1 MESRILIYSFIG
13 ALFFLVLM
21 KSIYINKS
29 LSTSNQEITNKDLEA
44 SADITMFMC
53 GDVMLS
59 RGIDQVLPHPGN
71 PVIYEGYMKSAKGY
85 VKIAEQMT
93 GPIPYPVDFSYIW
106 GDALD
111 VLERESPDLRII
123 NLETSITKSNDYWK
137 NKGINYRMNPDNIDC
152 LSAAEIDFCAL
163 ANNHVLDWGYKGL
176 TETVETLKNAGIKSA
191 GVGSSLHEA
200 EQPAIFE
207 INGKGRVYLFSYGS
221 SDSGIP
227 QSWKATDKKPG
238 VNLLQELSDKTVN
251 SIKELINRTEQPEDV
266 IVISIHWGGNW
277 GYDISPEHV
286 KFAHKLIDEAGVDV
300 IHGHSSHHIKG
311 IEVYNNKLIIYGC
324 GDFINDYEGISGNE
338 SFRDDLSLMYFV
350 SIETSVGNLVSL
362 KMIPTQIRH
371 FKVNRASKVDIEWVK
386 EVLNREGSKFGTWVE
401 LNKDSTLSLRWK

>member
-1 MESRILIYSFIG
+1 
-13 ALFFLVLM
+13 
-21 KSIYINKS
+21 
-29 LSTSNQEITNKDLEA
+29 
-44 SADITMFMC
+44 
-53 GDVMLS
+53 
-59 RGIDQVLPHPGN
+59 
-71 PVIYEGYMKSAKGY
+71 
-85 VKIAEQMT
+85 
-93 GPIPYPVDFSYIW
+93 
-106 GDALD
+106 
-111 VLERESPDLRII
+111 
-123 NLETSITKSNDYWK
+123 
-137 NKGINYRMNPDNIDC
+137 MNPDNIAC
-152 LSAAEIDFCAL
+152 LSVAEIDFCAL
-163 ANNHVLDWGYKGL
+163 ANNHVLDWGYTGL

-207 INGKGRVYLFSYGS
+207 INGKGRVYLFSYGAPGC
-221 SDSGIP
+221 GIP
-227 QSWKATDKKPG
+227 LAWKATDKKPG